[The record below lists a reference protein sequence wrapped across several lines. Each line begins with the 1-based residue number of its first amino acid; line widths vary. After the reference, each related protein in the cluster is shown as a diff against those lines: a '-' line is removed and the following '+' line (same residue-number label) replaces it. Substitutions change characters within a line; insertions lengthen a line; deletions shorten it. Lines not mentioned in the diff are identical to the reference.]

1 MNLIIDDHNEA
12 ELTVSD
18 DNDISL
24 GASDTINIAVKSYNK
39 LEDKPQIEGVELVSN
54 KSLSDIGAYS
64 KSEVD
69 AIVQGKADESELSAV
84 AKSGKYDDLTNKPNL
99 FSGNYNDLT
108 NKPTIPTVPTKV
120 SAFTNDVGYMTSY
133 TETDPTVPQWA
144 KAQNKPTYTASEVG
158 ALPSTTVIP
167 SKTSDLNNDSGF
179 ITDEDIPTI
188 PSKTSDLTNDSGF
201 ITGMTILSYGN
212 STWNDFITAY
222 NAKKV
227 VYCRASSG
235 SNPASGSQTRLAFMA
250 YVNNAETPT
259 EVEFQYYRSMS
270 SLSDSQQGDQVFVY
284 KITSSGSWT
293 VTTRNA
299 FTKMVAG
306 SGLTST
312 YNNGTLTMKL
322 DGTLPTKTSDLDN
335 DSNFTNK
342 TYVDGTSGR
351 VYYGQVDSTSTATVF
366 TATIDGITEYYDGLT
381 IMLKNGVVTS
391 ASGFTININGLGA
404 KHAYS
409 NMAAAT
415 AETTMF
421 NVNYT
426 MMFTY
431 DSTRVEGGGWILYRG
446 YNSNDNTI
454 GYQIR
459 SNSMSLPMTSVTYR
473 YRLLFTSADR
483 AHFVPAN
490 NSTSTNATAK
500 RDTCQDKIDPFG
512 RIVYYGTTASVAA
525 GSRPSVTALWDR
537 YTIALGYSFNRTGAA
552 LTLTSWKPVY
562 LKCAPQTDGSAIID
576 ADEPYVQELPTTA
589 DGKIYIHLGVAYSAT
604 NIELNLEHPVYYH
617 DGTIIRMWTG
627 PTA

>member
-12 ELTVSD
+12 ELSVAD
-18 DNDISL
+18 DNGISL
-24 GASDTINIAVKSYNK
+24 GASDTINIAVKSYNR
-39 LEDKPQIEGVELVSN
+39 LEDKPQIEGVELVGN

-84 AKSGKYDDLTNKPNL
+84 AKSGKYDDLTDKPNL

-133 TETDPTVPQWA
+133 IETDPTVPQWA

-158 ALPSTTVIP
+158 ALPSTIVIP
-167 SKTSDLNNDSGF
+167 S
-179 ITDEDIPTI
+179 
-188 PSKTSDLTNDSGF
+188 
-201 ITGMTILSYGN
+201 
-212 STWNDFITAY
+212 
-222 NAKKV
+222 
-227 VYCRASSG
+227 
-235 SNPASGSQTRLAFMA
+235 
-250 YVNNAETPT
+250 
-259 EVEFQYYRSMS
+259 
-270 SLSDSQQGDQVFVY
+270 
-284 KITSSGSWT
+284 
-293 VTTRNA
+293 
-299 FTKMVAG
+299 
-306 SGLTST
+306 
-312 YNNGTLTMKL
+312 
-322 DGTLPTKTSDLDN
+322 KTSDLDN

-351 VYYGQVDSTSTATVF
+351 VYYGQVDSTSTSTVF

-421 NVNYT
+421 NINYT

-512 RIVYYGTTASVAA
+512 RIVYYGTTASVAS

>member
-12 ELTVSD
+12 ELSVADENS
-18 DNDISL
+18 ISL

-39 LEDKPQIEGVELVSN
+39 LEDKPQIEGVELVGN

-69 AIVQGKADESELSAV
+69 AIAQGKADESELSAV

-167 SKTSDLNNDSGF
+167 SKTSDL
-179 ITDEDIPTI
+179 
-188 PSKTSDLTNDSGF
+188 TNDSGF

-250 YVNNAETPT
+250 YVNNAESPT

-335 DSNFTNK
+335 DSDFTSK

-351 VYYGQVDSTSTATVF
+351 VYYGQVDSTSTSTVF

-381 IMLKNGVVTS
+381 VMLKNGVVTS
-391 ASGFTININGLGA
+391 AANFTININGLGA

-421 NVNYT
+421 NINYT

-431 DSTRVEGGGWILYRG
+431 DSTRVEGGGWVLYRG

-459 SNSMSLPMTSVTYR
+459 SNSMSLPMTSVVYR

-490 NSTSTNATAK
+490 NATSTNATAK
-500 RDTCQDKIDPFG
+500 RNTCQDPIDPFG
-512 RIVYYGTTASVAA
+512 RIAYYGTTASVAA
-525 GSRPSVTALWDR
+525 GSRPGATALWDR

-552 LTLTSWKPVY
+552 LTLTSWRPVY

-576 ADEPYVQELPTTA
+576 ADEPYVQDLPTTA
-589 DGKIYIHLGVAYSAT
+589 DGNIYIHLGVAYSAT